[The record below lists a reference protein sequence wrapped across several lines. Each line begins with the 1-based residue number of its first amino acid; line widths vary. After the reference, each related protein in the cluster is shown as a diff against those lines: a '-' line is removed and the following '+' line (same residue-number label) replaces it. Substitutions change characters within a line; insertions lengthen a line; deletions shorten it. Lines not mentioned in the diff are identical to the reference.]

1 MPENPRPSPL
11 STPHHPRTTGHIM
24 NARYAAAYRRI
35 SAASDAVA
43 VADGADGS
51 AAAASSASSAASRLP
66 RVAAAAPPRTALPT
80 PSIGHPRV
88 VPFPVILQ
96 RRSEAAMRQRMSV
109 VAARVTLLLLC
120 DLALLGVVRLAFG
133 LVRDDALLGRPL
145 AALAAALIP
154 MHSYPG
160 TQVAVAVAL
169 GLLVF
174 DNYGRGRRRRDA
186 RSLVAGSTLGL
197 ALVFWARLWG
207 DGADAAGFV
216 GFVAAAAALGGL
228 FVAERSA
235 IQFVVVRRLW
245 GEELQPLRALVVG
258 SAAFARRVRAD
269 ATGADAATA
278 AAGITVVGHVDVAES
293 GAAAEDALGGV
304 GDLVWL
310 VQHHAVDTL
319 LLDDG
324 VDDALFADLLHI
336 GDAAGCRVVALSRGF
351 PVAGFVPHVVERNG
365 VALVELVRPSLDAA
379 QLLAKRAMDL
389 LLATALL
396 VALSPLLLLVAL
408 AVRLTSR
415 GPVLFAQ
422 PRVGFGGRRF
432 RMYKFR
438 SMVADAEA
446 RKAALAAHSV
456 YADPRLFK
464 VVDDPRV
471 TRLGAFLRR
480 TSLDELPQLWNVVR
494 GEMSL
499 VGPRPPVVAEVGEY
513 EEAHYARFGMK
524 PGITGPWQV
533 GGRNRVTSFDEV
545 VRLETAYMRQ
555 WSIWKDFEILIR
567 TVPAVLR
574 MAGAH

>member
-1 MPENPRPSPL
+1 
-11 STPHHPRTTGHIM
+11 M

-35 SAASDAVA
+35 AVA
-43 VADGADGS
+43 SPVGDDDAERAVTRRPP
-51 AAAASSASSAASRLP
+51 AKR
-66 RVAAAAPPRTALPT
+66 APVLT

-96 RRSEAAMRQRMSV
+96 RRSEAAMRQRVSV
-109 VAARVTLLLLC
+109 VFARVALLLLC

-133 LVRDDALLGRPL
+133 FVRDDALLGHGV

-154 MHSYPG
+154 LHSYPG
-160 TQVAVAVAL
+160 LQVAVAVAL

-174 DNYGRGRRRRDA
+174 DNYGRAQRRRDA
-186 RSLVAGSTLGL
+186 RTLMAGSTLGL

-207 DGADAAGFV
+207 DGASLAGMV
-216 GFVAAAAALGGL
+216 GFVLAALALGGL
-228 FVAERSA
+228 FVAERNA
-235 IQFVVVRRLW
+235 IQLVIARRLW
-245 GEELQPLRALVVG
+245 GDELQPLRALAVG
-258 SAAFARRVRAD
+258 SAAFARRVRED
-269 ATGADAATA
+269 GSVAATDT
-278 AAGITVVGHVDVAES
+278 AGIFVVGHVDADD
-293 GAAAEDALGGV
+293 GPAAEDALGGV

-319 LLDDG
+319 LLDD
-324 VDDALFADLLHI
+324 DLDAALFADLLHI
-336 GDAAGCRVVALSRGF
+336 GDAAGCRVLALSRGF
-351 PVAGFVPHVVERNG
+351 PVADFVPKVIERNG
-365 VALVELVRPSLDAA
+365 VALVQLVRPSLEAP

-389 LLATALL
+389 VLAGAAL
-396 VALSPLLLLVAL
+396 VALAPLFLLVAL
-408 AVRLTSR
+408 AVRLSSR
-415 GPVLFAQ
+415 GPVFFAQ

-446 RKAALAAHSV
+446 RKEALAARSV

-464 VVDDPRV
+464 VVNDPRI
-471 TRLGAFLRR
+471 TRVGAFLRR

-499 VGPRPPVVAEVGEY
+499 VGPRPPVLSEVGEY
-513 EEAHYARFGMK
+513 EETHYARFGMK

-533 GGRNRVTSFDEV
+533 GGRNRVTDFDEV
-545 VRLETAYMRQ
+545 VRLETAYMRD
-555 WSIWKDFEILIR
+555 WSIWKDFEILFR

>member
-1 MPENPRPSPL
+1 
-11 STPHHPRTTGHIM
+11 M

-35 SAASDAVA
+35 SATSDAVA
-43 VADGADGS
+43 VADDAEGAAAS
-51 AAAASSASSAASRLP
+51 AAAARRSPRAAEAGS
-66 RVAAAAPPRTALPT
+66 PPRTALPT

-96 RRSEAAMRQRMSV
+96 RRSQAAMRQRMSV
-109 VAARVTLLLLC
+109 VAARVALLLLC
-120 DLALLGVVRLAFG
+120 DLGLLGAVRVAFG
-133 LVRDDALLGRPL
+133 LVRDDAVLGRAV

-154 MHSYPG
+154 AHSFPG
-160 TQVAVAVAL
+160 LQLAAAVAL

-174 DNYGRGRRRRDA
+174 DNYGRAGRRRDA
-186 RSLVAGSTLGL
+186 RTLMAGSTLGL
-197 ALVFWARLWG
+197 TLVFWGRLWG
-207 DGADAAGFV
+207 DGASAAGFV
-216 GFVAAAAALGGL
+216 GFVVAALALGGL
-228 FVAERSA
+228 FVAERNA
-235 IQFVVVRRLW
+235 IQFVIARRLW

-258 SAAFARRVRAD
+258 SADFARRARENGSV
-269 ATGADAATA
+269 AATD
-278 AAGITVVGHVDVAES
+278 AAGIFIVGHVDVADSGES
-293 GAAAEDALGGV
+293 AAAEALGGV

-310 VQHHAVDTL
+310 VQQHAVDTL

-324 VDDALFADLLHI
+324 VDHALFADLLHI

-351 PVAGFVPHVVERNG
+351 PVADFVPQVIERNG
-365 VALVELVRPSLDAA
+365 VALVELVRPSLEAP
-379 QLLAKRAMDL
+379 QLVAKRALDL
-389 LLATALL
+389 ALATAALA
-396 VALSPLLLLVAL
+396 ALSPLLLAIAL

-415 GPVLFAQ
+415 GPVFFAQ

-533 GGRNRVTSFDEV
+533 GGRNRITDFDEV
-545 VRLETAYMRQ
+545 VRLETAYMRD
-555 WSIWKDFEILIR
+555 WSIWKDFEILFR
-567 TVPAVLR
+567 TVPAVLK